1 MTKSNQI
8 NLEGRHAVVTGAAQG
23 FGLAI
28 TTRMIESGAS
38 VSMWDI
44 DGDEL
49 TKAAEP
55 FGDRVYTHVVDVT
68 DVDAIDVAVAESNDA
83 LGAIH
88 ILVNNAGITGPNDVT
103 WNYPVDQWRRVIELD
118 MNAVFYCCRA
128 VIPQMI
134 GQNYG
139 RVVNI
144 ASIAGKE
151 GNANAA
157 AYSTAKAG
165 VIGLTKSLGKE
176 LADYDIAI
184 NCITPA
190 AAKTRIFEQMSQS
203 HIDAMLSKIPRKR
216 FVLVEEVAAMVCWMA
231 SEENHFTTGG
241 VFDISGGRATY

>member
-1 MTKSNQI
+1 MAQQNTI

-28 TTRMIESGAS
+28 TRRLVASGAN
-38 VSMWDI
+38 VSMWDR
-44 DGDEL
+44 DGNEL
-49 TKAAEP
+49 AKAAAE
-55 FGDRVYTHVVDVT
+55 FGDKVYAHVVDVT
-68 DVDAIDVAVAESNDA
+68 DVDAIDVAVAESDDA
-83 LGAIH
+83 FGSIH
-88 ILVNNAGITGPNDVT
+88 VLVNNAGITGPNATT
-103 WNYPVDQWRRVIELD
+103 WEYPVDQWRRVIELD

-176 LADYDIAI
+176 LADYDIAV

-190 AAKTRIFEQMSQS
+190 AAKTRIFEQMSET
-203 HIDAMLSKIPRKR
+203 HINMMLSKIPRGR

-231 SEENHFTTGG
+231 SEENGFTTGG